1 MAGVGGGAGCCLLA
15 VMLVKGEGRV
25 ECCVRMLC
33 ALGGA
38 SEGCMVAQTES
49 SPAENRR
56 FYFLGI
62 VRL

>member
-1 MAGVGGGAGCCLLA
+1 MVAGVGGGAGCCLLA

-33 ALGGA
+33 DLGGA

-49 SPAENRR
+49 SPAKIEG
-56 FYFLGI
+56 FTLSG
-62 VRL
+62 

>member
-1 MAGVGGGAGCCLLA
+1 MGQDAACLLSCWLRA
-15 VMLVKGEGRV
+15 KGEWSGV
-25 ECCVRMLC
+25 CMLC
-33 ALGGA
+33 DMGGA